1 MIKFITIF
9 LDRPRI
15 LFLTLAFILLSGIS
29 SVSTLPIQEN
39 PELAERWATVTI
51 SYPGATP
58 ERIETQIVDNLE
70 NKLREIVEID
80 IEDLES
86 IITQGFSETIVELQQ
101 SVPPALI
108 EEVWSKVQNKIDQI
122 EKPIGTTMLLER
134 SSGPPITVEYIIDWK
149 GEGDEPIIMMS
160 RLAQQLQKKLSSV
173 PGTEKTAIYG
183 EAEEEIVVEVDSA
196 KMSSLGL
203 TYQDISSAIRSY
215 DNKKPIGVASD
226 DYSEFLI
233 RLKDNITSPQKIGEI
248 PVKVINQSEII
259 RLQDIAEVSMQ
270 PANPIEDIFLYNGRR
285 VISVSATGSFAQRV
299 YDYVKNAEEQVDDMR
314 QSLPEEFHIEQIYD
328 ESIYVSSKFGELIK
342 SFSLASFFV
351 LSLSFFFL
359 GVRPGIIVTAI
370 LPFSVSLVLLGCR
383 LIDLPLHQTS
393 ITGIIIALGLLI
405 DNGIIVVEDYKYRR
419 SLGLPIKES
428 INQTLVN
435 ISTPLLA
442 ATATTVFAFMP
453 IVTGEG
459 SSTEFVGGLA
469 LTVIMSIISSLLL
482 ALIMVPV
489 LMSYMERIPF
499 FANINVHEEG
509 YKNEKIL
516 KKYRQFLTWAF
527 DVPRRA
533 LLISIS
539 LPVLGFLLFGSI
551 PKDFFP
557 TNDRDMF
564 RIHLEL
570 PTNSSSIKTLE
581 RVKLLRQQV
590 IDSNLIELDRD
601 YWFIGRWMP
610 RVLMNIV
617 GGEEKTGSNNHA
629 QAVFFAK
636 DYYEMIDN
644 LPELS
649 KMLVAKNPDL
659 ILFVDSF
666 QSGPPV
672 FSDIQYSII
681 GDDEN
686 VLRALGSE
694 LELIINNAPDVSH
707 TKSLDGYSNTNI
719 EFEFNSSNISLS
731 GKNTELLV
739 DELYAENNGIIVS
752 SMLDSNKELPIRVKG
767 IRSSSDIIGDTN
779 YLSIPSQNGIDF
791 IGNYGEARIN
801 KTSSYVTRRNSQ
813 RVNHVEGWIWTGT
826 LPHRTELYLEENFKE
841 FERRLPPGYSILVG
855 GEANSRGESQSQIFS
870 SAIIYILLITIGLVF
885 ALNSFRQTAVILSV
899 AIFSIGLSFLGLKI
913 GQQNYGFIGT
923 IGALGLIGLSIN
935 DSIIV
940 LSHIKEKANQI
951 AMKKADLIEVVIRS
965 TRHIITT
972 SLTTLGGFMP
982 LIFASIFFR
991 PLAWGMSIGVLGATM
1006 TALLYIP
1013 AMFIWLNKIKD

>member
-1 MIKFITIF
+1 MKFISIF

-29 SVSTLPIQEN
+29 SVFTLPIQEN

-58 ERIETQIVDNLE
+58 ERIETQVVDNLE

-80 IEDLES
+80 IEDLS
-86 IITQGFSETIVELQQ
+86 SVITQGFSETIVELQQ

-122 EKPIGTTMLLER
+122 DMPDGTTMLLER
-134 SSGPPITVEYIIDWK
+134 SSGPPITVEYIIDWR

-196 KMSSLGL
+196 KMSSIGL
-203 TYQDISSAIRSY
+203 TYQEISLAIRSY
-215 DNKKPIGVASD
+215 DNKKPVGVVSD
-226 DYSEFLI
+226 EYSEFLI

-259 RLQDIAEVSMQ
+259 RLQDIAEVSMK

-285 VISVSATGSFAQRV
+285 VISVSATGSFSQRV
-299 YDYVKNAEEQVDDMR
+299 FEYVENVDDQVDDMR
-314 QSLPEEFHIEQIYD
+314 QTLPEEFLIERIYD

-359 GVRPGIIVTAI
+359 GIRPGIIVTAI

-419 SLGLPIKES
+419 SIGLSIRES
-428 INQTLVN
+428 INQTLVH
-435 ISTPLLA
+435 ISTPLAA

-459 SSTEFVGGLA
+459 SSIEFVGGMA

-489 LMSYMERIPF
+489 LMSYMERIPY

-516 KKYRQFLTWAF
+516 KKYREFLTWAF

-533 LLISIS
+533 ILISIS
-539 LPVLGFLLFGSI
+539 LPMLGFLLFGTI

-557 TNDRDMF
+557 ANDRDMF
-564 RIHLEL
+564 RIHIEL
-570 PTNSSSIKTLE
+570 PTNSSSTKTFE
-581 RVKLLRQQV
+581 RVQELRQQI

-617 GGEEKTGSNNHA
+617 GGEEKNGANNHA
-629 QAVFFAK
+629 QAVLFAK
-636 DYYEMIDN
+636 DYFEMIDN

-649 KMLVAKNPDL
+649 KMLVAKNSDL
-659 ILFVDSF
+659 IIFVDSF

-686 VLRALGSE
+686 VLRAIGSE
-694 LELIINNAPDVSH
+694 LELIINDAPDVSH
-707 TKSLDGYSNTNI
+707 TKSLAGYSNTNI
-719 EFEFNSSNISLS
+719 EFEFNSSNVSLS

-739 DELYAENNGIIVS
+739 NELYAENNGIIVS
-752 SMLDSNKELPIRVKG
+752 SMLDSNKEIPIRVKG
-767 IRSSSDIIGDTN
+767 IRESSDIIGDTS
-779 YLSIPSQNGIDF
+779 YLSIPTQNGIDF
-791 IGNYGEARIN
+791 IGNYGEATIN
-801 KTSSYVTRRNSQ
+801 KTTSYVTRRNSQ
-813 RVNHVEGWIWTGT
+813 RVNQVEGWIWTGT
-826 LPHRTELYLEENFKE
+826 LPHKTEQYLEEKFNEFK
-841 FERRLPPGYSILVG
+841 RNLPPGYSIIVG
-855 GEANSRGESQSQIFS
+855 GEAESRGQSQSQIYS

-885 ALNSFRQTAVILSV
+885 ALNSFRQTAIILSV
-899 AIFSIGLSFLGLKI
+899 AIFSVGLSFLGLKV

-923 IGALGLIGLSIN
+923 VGALGLIGLSIN

-951 AMKKADLIEVVIRS
+951 AMTKADLIEVVIRS

-972 SLTTLGGFMP
+972 SLTTLGGFLP
-982 LIFASIFFR
+982 LIFANIFFR

-1013 AMFIWLNKIKD
+1013 AMFILLKKIKI

>member
-1 MIKFITIF
+1 M
-9 LDRPRI
+9 
-15 LFLTLAFILLSGIS
+15 
-29 SVSTLPIQEN
+29 
-39 PELAERWATVTI
+39 
-51 SYPGATP
+51 
-58 ERIETQIVDNLE
+58 
-70 NKLREIVEID
+70 
-80 IEDLES
+80 
-86 IITQGFSETIVELQQ
+86 
-101 SVPPALI
+101 
-108 EEVWSKVQNKIDQI
+108 
-122 EKPIGTTMLLER
+122 
-134 SSGPPITVEYIIDWK
+134 
-149 GEGDEPIIMMS
+149 
-160 RLAQQLQKKLSSV
+160 
-173 PGTEKTAIYG
+173 
-183 EAEEEIVVEVDSA
+183 
-196 KMSSLGL
+196 
-203 TYQDISSAIRSY
+203 
-215 DNKKPIGVASD
+215 
-226 DYSEFLI
+226 
-233 RLKDNITSPQKIGEI
+233 
-248 PVKVINQSEII
+248 
-259 RLQDIAEVSMQ
+259 
-270 PANPIEDIFLYNGRR
+270 
-285 VISVSATGSFAQRV
+285 
-299 YDYVKNAEEQVDDMR
+299 
-314 QSLPEEFHIEQIYD
+314 
-328 ESIYVSSKFGELIK
+328 
-342 SFSLASFFV
+342 
-351 LSLSFFFL
+351 SLSFFFL

-428 INQTLVN
+428 INQTLVH

-527 DVPRRA
+527 DIPRRA

-617 GGEEKTGSNNHA
+617 GGEEKTGANNHA

-739 DELYAENNGIIVS
+739 NELYAENNGIVVS

-779 YLSIPSQNGIDF
+779 YISIPSQNGIDF

-801 KTSSYVTRRNSQ
+801 KTTSYVTRRNSQ

-826 LPHRTELYLEENFKE
+826 LPHQTELYLEENFKE

-951 AMKKADLIEVVIRS
+951 TMKKADLIEVVIRS

-972 SLTTLGGFMP
+972 SLTTLGGFLP

-991 PLAWGMSIGVLGATM
+991 PLAWGMSIGVLGATL

>member
-1 MIKFITIF
+1 MKFISIF

-29 SVSTLPIQEN
+29 SIYTLPIQEN

-51 SYPGATP
+51 SYPGAAP
-58 ERIETQIVDNLE
+58 ERIETQVVDNLE
-70 NKLREIVEID
+70 NKLREIVELD
-80 IEDLES
+80 IEDLAS
-86 IITQGFSETIVELQQ
+86 VITQGFSETLVELQQ
-101 SVPPALI
+101 SVPPSLI

-122 EKPIGTTMLLER
+122 ETPDGVTMLLER

-149 GEGDEPIIMMS
+149 GEGNAPIIMMS

-203 TYQDISSAIRSY
+203 TYQEISSAIRSY
-215 DNKKPIGVASD
+215 DNKKPVGVVSD
-226 DYSEFLI
+226 EYSEFLI

-285 VISVSATGSFAQRV
+285 VLSVSATGSFSQRV
-299 YDYVKNAEEQVDDMR
+299 FEYVENVDVQVDKMR
-314 QSLPEEFHIEQIYD
+314 LTLPEEFQIERIYD

-342 SFSLASFFV
+342 SFALATFFV

-359 GVRPGIIVTAI
+359 GIRPGIIVTAI
-370 LPFSVSLVLLGCR
+370 LPLSVSLVLLGCR

-419 SLGLPIKES
+419 SIGLSIRES
-428 INQTLVN
+428 INQTLVH

-459 SSTEFVGGLA
+459 SSIEFVGGMA
-469 LTVIMSIISSLLL
+469 LTVIMSIISSLVL

-489 LMSYMERIPF
+489 LMSYMERIPY

-516 KKYRQFLTWAF
+516 KKYRKFLTWAF
-527 DVPRRA
+527 DIPRRA
-533 LLISIS
+533 ILISIS
-539 LPVLGFLLFGSI
+539 LPLLGFLIFGSI

-557 TNDRDMF
+557 ANDRDMF
-564 RIHLEL
+564 RIHIEL
-570 PTNSSSIKTLE
+570 PTNSSSTKTLE
-581 RVKLLRQQV
+581 RAQEIRQQV
-590 IDSNLIELDRD
+590 IDSNLIELDKD

-617 GGEEKTGSNNHA
+617 GGEEKNGGNNHA

-636 DYYEMIDN
+636 DYFEMIEN
-644 LPELS
+644 LPKLS
-649 KMLVAKNPDL
+649 KMLVAQNSDL
-659 ILFVDSF
+659 IIFVDSF

-686 VLRALGSE
+686 VLRAIGSE
-694 LELIINNAPDVSH
+694 LELIINDAPDVSH
-707 TKSLDGYSNTNI
+707 TKSLAGYSNTNI
-719 EFEFNSSNISLS
+719 EFEFNSSNVSLS

-739 DELYAENNGIIVS
+739 NELYAENNGIIVS
-752 SMLDSNKELPIRVKG
+752 SMLDSNKEIPIRIKG
-767 IRSSSDIIGDTN
+767 IRDSSDITGDTG
-779 YLSIPSQNGIDF
+779 YLSIPTRDGIDF
-791 IGNYGEARIN
+791 IGNYGQATIN

-813 RVNHVEGWIWTGT
+813 RVNQVEGWIWTGT
-826 LPHRTELYLEENFKE
+826 LPHKTEQYLEEKFNE
-841 FERRLPPGYSILVG
+841 FESNLPPGYSIIVG
-855 GEANSRGESQSQIFS
+855 GEAESRGQSQSQIYS
-870 SAIIYILLITIGLVF
+870 SAIIYLLLITFGLVF
-885 ALNSFRQTAVILSV
+885 ALNSFRQTLLILSV
-899 AIFSIGLSFLGLKI
+899 AIFSIGLSFLGLKL

-923 IGALGLIGLSIN
+923 VGALGLIGLSIN

-940 LSHIKEKANQI
+940 LSHIKEKANQVS
-951 AMKKADLIEVVIRS
+951 MTKSDLIEVVIRS

-972 SLTTLGGFMP
+972 SLTTLGGFLP
-982 LIFASIFFR
+982 LIFANIFFR
-991 PLAWGMSIGVLGATM
+991 PLAWAMSIGVLGATM

-1013 AMFIWLNKIKD
+1013 AVFILLKKIKT

>member
-1 MIKFITIF
+1 MKFINIF
-9 LDRPRI
+9 LERPRI

-29 SVSTLPIQEN
+29 SISTLPIQEN

-58 ERIETQIVDNLE
+58 ERIETQVVDNLE
-70 NKLREIVEID
+70 NKLREIVELD
-80 IEDLES
+80 IEDLS
-86 IITQGFSETIVELQQ
+86 SVITQGFSETIVELQQ

-122 EKPIGTTMLLER
+122 ETPDGVTMLLER

-149 GEGDEPIIMMS
+149 GEGNAPIIMMS

-203 TYQDISSAIRSY
+203 TYQEISSAIKSY
-215 DNKKPIGVASD
+215 DNKKPVGVVSD
-226 DYSEFLI
+226 KYSEFLI

-270 PANPIEDIFLYNGRR
+270 PASPIEDIFLYNGRR
-285 VISVSATGSFAQRV
+285 VLSVSATGSFSQRV
-299 YDYVKNAEEQVDDMR
+299 FEYVESVDNQVDKMR
-314 QSLPEEFHIEQIYD
+314 LTLPEEFQIERIYD
-328 ESIYVSSKFGELIK
+328 ESTYVSSKFGELIK
-342 SFSLASFFV
+342 SFALATFFV

-359 GVRPGIIVTAI
+359 GIRPGIIVTAI
-370 LPFSVSLVLLGCR
+370 LPLSVSLVLLGCR

-393 ITGIIIALGLLI
+393 ITGVIIALGLLI

-419 SLGLPIKES
+419 SIGLSIKES
-428 INQTLVN
+428 INQTLVH
-435 ISTPLLA
+435 ISTPLIA

-459 SSTEFVGGLA
+459 SSIEFVGGMA
-469 LTVIMSIISSLLL
+469 LTVIMSIVSSLLL

-489 LMSYMERIPF
+489 LMSYMERIPY

-509 YKNEKIL
+509 YKNQKIL
-516 KKYRQFLTWAF
+516 KKYRKFLTWAF
-527 DVPRRA
+527 DIPRRA
-533 LLISIS
+533 ILISIS
-539 LPVLGFLLFGSI
+539 LPLLGFLIFTSI

-557 TNDRDMF
+557 ANDRDMF
-564 RIHLEL
+564 RIHIEL
-570 PTNSSSIKTLE
+570 PTNSSSTKTLE
-581 RVKLLRQQV
+581 RVQEIRQQV

-617 GGEEKTGSNNHA
+617 GGEEKNGGNNHA

-636 DYYEMIDN
+636 DYYEMIEN
-644 LPELS
+644 LPKLS
-649 KMLVAKNPDL
+649 KILVAQNSDL
-659 ILFVDSF
+659 IIFVDSF
-666 QSGPPV
+666 QTGPPV

-686 VLRALGSE
+686 VLRAIGSE
-694 LELIINNAPDVSH
+694 LELIINDAPDVSH
-707 TKSLDGYSNTNI
+707 TKSLAGYSNTNI
-719 EFEFNSSNISLS
+719 EFEFNSSNVSLS

-739 DELYAENNGIIVS
+739 NELYAENNGIIVS
-752 SMLDSNKELPIRVKG
+752 SMLDSNKEIPIRIKG
-767 IRSSSDIIGDTN
+767 IRDSSDITGDTG
-779 YLSIPSQNGIDF
+779 YLSIPTQDGIDF
-791 IGNYGEARIN
+791 IGNYGQASIN

-813 RVNHVEGWIWTGT
+813 RVNQVEGWIWTGT
-826 LPHRTELYLEENFKE
+826 LPHKTEQYLEEKFNE
-841 FERRLPPGYSILVG
+841 FESNLPPGYSIIVG
-855 GEANSRGESQSQIFS
+855 GEAESRGQSQSQIYS
-870 SAIIYILLITIGLVF
+870 SAIIYLLLITFGLVF
-885 ALNSFRQTAVILSV
+885 ALNSFKQTLLILSV
-899 AIFSIGLSFLGLKI
+899 AIFSIGLSFLGLKL

-923 IGALGLIGLSIN
+923 VGALGLIGLSIN

-940 LSHIKEKANQI
+940 LSHIKEKANQVS
-951 AMKKADLIEVVIRS
+951 MTKAELIEVVIRS

-972 SLTTLGGFMP
+972 SLTTLGGFLP
-982 LIFASIFFR
+982 LIFANIFFR
-991 PLAWGMSIGVLGATM
+991 PLAWAMSIGVLGATM

-1013 AMFIWLNKIKD
+1013 AMFILMKKIKT

>member
-1 MIKFITIF
+1 MKFINIF
-9 LDRPRI
+9 LERPRI

-29 SVSTLPIQEN
+29 SISTLPIQEN

-58 ERIETQIVDNLE
+58 ERIETQVVDNLE
-70 NKLREIVEID
+70 NKLREIVELD
-80 IEDLES
+80 EHLS
-86 IITQGFSETIVELQQ
+86 SAITQGFSETLVELQQ
-101 SVPPALI
+101 SVSPALI

-122 EKPIGTTMLLER
+122 ETPDGVTMLLER

-149 GEGDEPIIMMS
+149 GEGSAPIIMMS

-203 TYQDISSAIRSY
+203 TYQEISSAIKSY
-215 DNKKPIGVASD
+215 DNKKPVGVVSD
-226 DYSEFLI
+226 KYSEFLI

-270 PANPIEDIFLYNGRR
+270 PASPIEDIFLYNGRR
-285 VISVSATGSFAQRV
+285 VLSVSATGSFSQRV
-299 YDYVKNAEEQVDDMR
+299 FEYVENVDNQVDKMR
-314 QSLPEEFHIEQIYD
+314 LTLPEEFKIERIYD
-328 ESIYVSSKFGELIK
+328 ESTYVSSKFGELIK
-342 SFSLASFFV
+342 SFALATFFV

-359 GVRPGIIVTAI
+359 GIRPGIIVTAI
-370 LPFSVSLVLLGCR
+370 LPLSVSLVLLGCR

-393 ITGIIIALGLLI
+393 ITGVIIALGLLI

-419 SLGLPIKES
+419 SNGLSIIES
-428 INQTLVN
+428 INQTLVH
-435 ISTPLLA
+435 ISTPLIA

-459 SSTEFVGGLA
+459 SSIEFVGGMA
-469 LTVIMSIISSLLL
+469 LTVIMSIVSSLLL

-489 LMSYMERIPF
+489 LMSYMERIPY

-509 YKNEKIL
+509 YKNQKIL
-516 KKYRQFLTWAF
+516 KKYRKFLTWAF
-527 DVPRRA
+527 DIPRRA
-533 LLISIS
+533 ILISIS
-539 LPVLGFLLFGSI
+539 LPLLGFLIFTSI

-557 TNDRDMF
+557 ANDRDMF
-564 RIHLEL
+564 RIHIEL
-570 PTNSSSIKTLE
+570 PTNSSSTKTLE
-581 RVKLLRQQV
+581 RVREIRQQV

-617 GGEEKTGSNNHA
+617 GGEEKNGGNNHA

-636 DYYEMIDN
+636 DYYEMIEN
-644 LPELS
+644 LPKLS
-649 KMLVAKNPDL
+649 KMLVAQNSDL
-659 ILFVDSF
+659 IIFVDSF
-666 QSGPPV
+666 QTGPPV

-686 VLRALGSE
+686 VLRAIGSE
-694 LELIINNAPDVSH
+694 LELIINDAPDVSH
-707 TKSLDGYSNTNI
+707 TKSLAGYSNTNI
-719 EFEFNSSNISLS
+719 EFEFNSSNVSLS

-739 DELYAENNGIIVS
+739 NELYAENNGIIVS
-752 SMLDSNKELPIRVKG
+752 SMLDSNKEIPIRIKG
-767 IRSSSDIIGDTN
+767 IRDSSDITGDTG
-779 YLSIPSQNGIDF
+779 YLSIPTQDGIDF
-791 IGNYGEARIN
+791 IGNYGQASIN

-813 RVNHVEGWIWTGT
+813 RVNQVEGWIWTGT
-826 LPHRTELYLEENFKE
+826 LPHKTEQYLEEKFNE
-841 FERRLPPGYSILVG
+841 FESNLPPGYSIIVG
-855 GEANSRGESQSQIFS
+855 GEAESRGQSQSQIYS
-870 SAIIYILLITIGLVF
+870 SAIIYLLLITFGLVF
-885 ALNSFRQTAVILSV
+885 ALNSFKQTLLILSV
-899 AIFSIGLSFLGLKI
+899 AIFSIGLSFLGLKL

-923 IGALGLIGLSIN
+923 VGALGLIGLSIN

-940 LSHIKEKANQI
+940 LSHIKEKANQVS
-951 AMKKADLIEVVIRS
+951 MTKAELIEVVIRS

-972 SLTTLGGFMP
+972 SLTTLGGFLP
-982 LIFASIFFR
+982 LIFANIFFR
-991 PLAWGMSIGVLGATM
+991 PLAWAMSIGVLGATM

-1013 AMFIWLNKIKD
+1013 AMFILMKKIKN

>member
-1 MIKFITIF
+1 MKFINIF

-29 SVSTLPIQEN
+29 SISTLPIQEN

-58 ERIETQIVDNLE
+58 ERIETQVVDNLE
-70 NKLREIVEID
+70 NKLREIVELD
-80 IEDLES
+80 IEDLS
-86 IITQGFSETIVELQQ
+86 SVITQGFSETLVELQQ
-101 SVPPALI
+101 NVPPSLI

-122 EKPIGTTMLLER
+122 ETPDGVTMLLER

-149 GEGDEPIIMMS
+149 GEGNTPIIMMS
-160 RLAQQLQKKLSSV
+160 RLAQQLQKRLSSV

-203 TYQDISSAIRSY
+203 TYQEISTAIKSY
-215 DNKKPIGVASD
+215 DNKKPVGVVSD
-226 DYSEFLI
+226 EYSEFLI
-233 RLKDNITSPQKIGEI
+233 RLKDNITTPQKIGEI

-270 PANPIEDIFLYNGRR
+270 PANPIEDIFLYNGKR
-285 VISVSATGSFAQRV
+285 VLSVSATGSFSQRV
-299 YDYVKNAEEQVDDMR
+299 FEYVENVDDQVDKMR
-314 QSLPEEFHIEQIYD
+314 LTLPEEFQIERIYD

-342 SFSLASFFV
+342 SFALATFFV

-359 GVRPGIIVTAI
+359 GIRPGIIVTAI

-419 SLGLPIKES
+419 SIGLSIRES
-428 INQTLVN
+428 INQTLVH

-459 SSTEFVGGLA
+459 SSIEFVGGMA
-469 LTVIMSIISSLLL
+469 LTVIMSIISSLVL

-489 LMSYMERIPF
+489 LMSYMERIPY

-509 YKNEKIL
+509 YKNQKIL
-516 KKYRQFLTWAF
+516 KKYRKFLTWAF

-533 LLISIS
+533 ILISIS
-539 LPVLGFLLFGSI
+539 LPLLGFLIFGSI

-557 TNDRDMF
+557 ANDRDMF
-564 RIHLEL
+564 RIHIEL
-570 PTNSSSIKTLE
+570 PTNSSSTKTLE
-581 RVKLLRQQV
+581 KVQEIRNQV
-590 IDSNLIELDRD
+590 IDSNLIELDKD

-617 GGEEKTGSNNHA
+617 GGEEKNGGNNHA

-636 DYYEMIDN
+636 DYYEMIEN
-644 LPELS
+644 LPKLS
-649 KMLVAKNPDL
+649 KMLVAQNSDL
-659 ILFVDSF
+659 IIFVDSF
-666 QSGPPV
+666 QTGPPV

-686 VLRALGSE
+686 VLRAIGSE
-694 LELIINNAPDVSH
+694 LELIINDAPDVSH
-707 TKSLDGYSNTNI
+707 TKSLAGYSNTNI
-719 EFEFNSSNISLS
+719 EFEFNSSNVSLS

-739 DELYAENNGIIVS
+739 NELYAENNGIVVS
-752 SMLDSNKELPIRVKG
+752 SMLDSNKEIPIRVKG
-767 IRSSSDIIGDTN
+767 IRESSDIIGNTG
-779 YLSIPSQNGIDF
+779 YLSIPAKDGIDF
-791 IGNYGEARIN
+791 IGNYGQATIN

-813 RVNHVEGWIWTGT
+813 RVNQVEGWIWTGT
-826 LPHRTELYLEENFKE
+826 LPHKTEQYLEEKFNE
-841 FERRLPPGYSILVG
+841 FESNLPPGYSIIVG
-855 GEANSRGESQSQIFS
+855 GEAESRGQSQSQIYS
-870 SAIIYILLITIGLVF
+870 SAIIYLLLITFGLVF
-885 ALNSFRQTAVILSV
+885 ALNSFRQTLLILSV
-899 AIFSIGLSFLGLKI
+899 AIFSIGLSFLGLKL

-923 IGALGLIGLSIN
+923 VGALGLIGLSIN

-940 LSHIKEKANQI
+940 LSHIKEKANQVS
-951 AMKKADLIEVVIRS
+951 MTKSDLIEVVIRS

-972 SLTTLGGFMP
+972 SLTTLGGFLP
-982 LIFASIFFR
+982 LIFANIFFR
-991 PLAWGMSIGVLGATM
+991 PLAWAMSIGVLGATM

-1013 AMFIWLNKIKD
+1013 AMFILLKKIKT

>member
-1 MIKFITIF
+1 MKFINIF

-29 SVSTLPIQEN
+29 SVFTLPIQEN

-58 ERIETQIVDNLE
+58 ERIETQVVDNLE

-80 IEDLES
+80 IEDLS
-86 IITQGFSETIVELQQ
+86 SVITQGFSETIVELQQ

-122 EKPIGTTMLLER
+122 EMPEGATMLLER

-149 GEGDEPIIMMS
+149 GEGNEPIIMMS

-203 TYQDISSAIRSY
+203 TYQEISLAIRSY
-215 DNKKPIGVASD
+215 DNKKPVGVVSD
-226 DYSEFLI
+226 EYSEFLI

-285 VISVSATGSFAQRV
+285 VISVSATGSFSQRV
-299 YDYVKNAEEQVDDMR
+299 FEYVENVDDQVDDMR
-314 QSLPEEFHIEQIYD
+314 QTLPEEFQIERIYD

-359 GVRPGIIVTAI
+359 GIRPGIIVTAI

-419 SLGLPIKES
+419 SIGLSIRES
-428 INQTLVN
+428 INQTLVH
-435 ISTPLLA
+435 ISTPLAA

-459 SSTEFVGGLA
+459 SSIEFVGGMA

-489 LMSYMERIPF
+489 LMSYMERIPY
-499 FANINVHEEG
+499 FANINLHEEG

-516 KKYRQFLTWAF
+516 KKYREFLTWAF

-533 LLISIS
+533 ILISIS
-539 LPVLGFLLFGSI
+539 LPMLGFLLFGSI

-557 TNDRDMF
+557 ANDRDMF
-564 RIHLEL
+564 RIHIEL
-570 PTNSSSIKTLE
+570 PTNSSSTKTLE
-581 RVKLLRQQV
+581 RVQELRQQI

-617 GGEEKTGSNNHA
+617 GGEEKNGANNHA
-629 QAVFFAK
+629 QAVLFAK
-636 DYYEMIDN
+636 DYFEMIDN

-649 KMLVAKNPDL
+649 KMLVAKNSDL
-659 ILFVDSF
+659 IIFVDSF

-686 VLRALGSE
+686 VLRAIGSE
-694 LELIINNAPDVSH
+694 LELIINDAPDVSH
-707 TKSLDGYSNTNI
+707 TKSLAGYSNTNI
-719 EFEFNSSNISLS
+719 EFEFNSSNVSLS

-739 DELYAENNGIIVS
+739 NELYAENNGIIVS
-752 SMLDSNKELPIRVKG
+752 SMLDSNKEIPIRVKG
-767 IRSSSDIIGDTN
+767 IRESSDIIGDTS
-779 YLSIPSQNGIDF
+779 YLSIPTQNGIDF
-791 IGNYGEARIN
+791 IGNYGEATIN
-801 KTSSYVTRRNSQ
+801 KTTSYVTRRNSQ
-813 RVNHVEGWIWTGT
+813 RVNQVEGWIWTGT
-826 LPHRTELYLEENFKE
+826 LPHKTEQYLEEKFNE
-841 FERRLPPGYSILVG
+841 FERNLPPGYSIIVG
-855 GEANSRGESQSQIFS
+855 GEAESRGQSQSQIYS

-885 ALNSFRQTAVILSV
+885 ALNSFRQTAIILSV
-899 AIFSIGLSFLGLKI
+899 AIFSVGLSFLGLKV

-923 IGALGLIGLSIN
+923 VGALGLIGLSIN

-951 AMKKADLIEVVIRS
+951 AMTKADLIEVVIRS

-972 SLTTLGGFMP
+972 SLTTLGGFLP
-982 LIFASIFFR
+982 LIFANIFFR

-1013 AMFIWLNKIKD
+1013 AMFILLKKIKT

>member
-1 MIKFITIF
+1 MKFINIF

-29 SVSTLPIQEN
+29 SISTLPIQEN

-58 ERIETQIVDNLE
+58 ERIETQVVDNLE
-70 NKLREIVEID
+70 NKLREIVELD
-80 IEDLES
+80 IEDLS
-86 IITQGFSETIVELQQ
+86 SVITQGFSETLVELQQ
-101 SVPPALI
+101 NVPPLLI

-122 EKPIGTTMLLER
+122 ETPDGVTMLLER

-149 GEGDEPIIMMS
+149 GEGNTPIIMMS
-160 RLAQQLQKKLSSV
+160 RLAQQLQKRLSSV

-203 TYQDISSAIRSY
+203 TYQEISAAIKSY
-215 DNKKPIGVASD
+215 DNKKPVGVVSD
-226 DYSEFLI
+226 EYSEFLI
-233 RLKDNITSPQKIGEI
+233 RLKDNITTPQKIGEI

-270 PANPIEDIFLYNGRR
+270 PANPIEDIFLYNGKR
-285 VISVSATGSFAQRV
+285 VLSVSATGSFSQRV
-299 YDYVKNAEEQVDDMR
+299 FEYVENVDDQVDKMR
-314 QSLPEEFHIEQIYD
+314 LTLPEEFQIERIYD

-342 SFSLASFFV
+342 SFALATFFV

-359 GVRPGIIVTAI
+359 GIRPGIIVTAI

-419 SLGLPIKES
+419 SIGLSIRES
-428 INQTLVN
+428 INQTLVH

-459 SSTEFVGGLA
+459 SSIEFVGGMA
-469 LTVIMSIISSLLL
+469 LTVIMSIISSLVL

-489 LMSYMERIPF
+489 LMSYMERIPY

-509 YKNEKIL
+509 YKNQKIL
-516 KKYRQFLTWAF
+516 KKYRKFLTWAF

-533 LLISIS
+533 ILISIS
-539 LPVLGFLLFGSI
+539 LPLLGFLIFGSI

-557 TNDRDMF
+557 ANDRDMF
-564 RIHLEL
+564 RIHIEL
-570 PTNSSSIKTLE
+570 PTNSSSTKTLE
-581 RVKLLRQQV
+581 KVQEIRNQV
-590 IDSNLIELDRD
+590 IDSNLIELDKD

-617 GGEEKTGSNNHA
+617 GGEEKNGGNNHA

-636 DYYEMIDN
+636 DYYEMIEN
-644 LPELS
+644 LPKLS
-649 KMLVAKNPDL
+649 KMLVAQNSDL
-659 ILFVDSF
+659 IIFVDSF
-666 QSGPPV
+666 QTGPPV

-686 VLRALGSE
+686 VLRAIGSE
-694 LELIINNAPDVSH
+694 LELIINDAPDVSH
-707 TKSLDGYSNTNI
+707 TKSLAGYSNTNI
-719 EFEFNSSNISLS
+719 EFEFNSSNVSLS

-739 DELYAENNGIIVS
+739 NELYAENNGIVVS
-752 SMLDSNKELPIRVKG
+752 SMLDSNKEIPIRVKG
-767 IRSSSDIIGDTN
+767 IRESSDIIGNTG
-779 YLSIPSQNGIDF
+779 YLSIPAKDGIDF
-791 IGNYGEARIN
+791 IGNYGQATIN

-813 RVNHVEGWIWTGT
+813 RVNQVEGWIWTGT
-826 LPHRTELYLEENFKE
+826 LPHKTEQYLEEKFNE
-841 FERRLPPGYSILVG
+841 FESNLPPGYSIIVG
-855 GEANSRGESQSQIFS
+855 GEAESRGQSQSQIYS
-870 SAIIYILLITIGLVF
+870 SAIIYLLLITFGLVF
-885 ALNSFRQTAVILSV
+885 ALNSFRQTLLILSV
-899 AIFSIGLSFLGLKI
+899 AIFSIGLSFLGLKL

-923 IGALGLIGLSIN
+923 VGALGLIGLSIN

-940 LSHIKEKANQI
+940 LSHIKEKANQVS
-951 AMKKADLIEVVIRS
+951 MTKSDLIEVVIRS

-972 SLTTLGGFMP
+972 SLTTLGGFLP
-982 LIFASIFFR
+982 LIFANIFFR
-991 PLAWGMSIGVLGATM
+991 PLAWAMSIGVLGATM

-1013 AMFIWLNKIKD
+1013 AMFILLKKIKT

>member
-1 MIKFITIF
+1 MKFINIF
-9 LDRPRI
+9 LERPRI

-29 SVSTLPIQEN
+29 SISTLPIQEN

-58 ERIETQIVDNLE
+58 ERIETQVVDNLE
-70 NKLREIVEID
+70 NKLREIVELD
-80 IEDLES
+80 EHLS
-86 IITQGFSETIVELQQ
+86 SAITQGFSETQVELQQ
-101 SVPPALI
+101 SVSPALI

-122 EKPIGTTMLLER
+122 ETPDGVTMLLER

-149 GEGDEPIIMMS
+149 GEGSAPIIMMS

-203 TYQDISSAIRSY
+203 TYQEISSAIKSY
-215 DNKKPIGVASD
+215 DNKKPVGVVSD
-226 DYSEFLI
+226 KYSEFLI

-270 PANPIEDIFLYNGRR
+270 PASPIEDIFLYNGRR
-285 VISVSATGSFAQRV
+285 VLSVSATGSFSQRV
-299 YDYVKNAEEQVDDMR
+299 FEYVENVDNQVDKMR
-314 QSLPEEFHIEQIYD
+314 LTLPEEFKIERIYD
-328 ESIYVSSKFGELIK
+328 ESTYVSSKFGELIK
-342 SFSLASFFV
+342 SFALATFFV

-359 GVRPGIIVTAI
+359 GIRPGIIVTAI
-370 LPFSVSLVLLGCR
+370 LPLSVSLVLLGCR

-393 ITGIIIALGLLI
+393 ITGVIIALGLLI

-419 SLGLPIKES
+419 SNGLSIKES
-428 INQTLVN
+428 INQTLVH
-435 ISTPLLA
+435 ISTPLIA

-459 SSTEFVGGLA
+459 SSIEFVGGMA
-469 LTVIMSIISSLLL
+469 LTVIMSIVSSLLL

-489 LMSYMERIPF
+489 LMSYMERIPY

-509 YKNEKIL
+509 YKNQKIL
-516 KKYRQFLTWAF
+516 KKYRKFLTWAF
-527 DVPRRA
+527 DIPRRA
-533 LLISIS
+533 ILISIS
-539 LPVLGFLLFGSI
+539 LPLLGFLIFTSI

-557 TNDRDMF
+557 ANDRDMF
-564 RIHLEL
+564 RIHIEL
-570 PTNSSSIKTLE
+570 PTNSSSTKTLE
-581 RVKLLRQQV
+581 RVREIRQQV

-617 GGEEKTGSNNHA
+617 GGEEKNGGNNHA

-636 DYYEMIDN
+636 DYYEMIEN
-644 LPELS
+644 LPKLS
-649 KMLVAKNPDL
+649 KMLVAQNSDL
-659 ILFVDSF
+659 IIFVDSF
-666 QSGPPV
+666 QTGPPV

-686 VLRALGSE
+686 VLRAIGSE
-694 LELIINNAPDVSH
+694 LELIINDAPDVSH
-707 TKSLDGYSNTNI
+707 TKSLAGYSNTNI
-719 EFEFNSSNISLS
+719 EFEFNSSNVSLS

-739 DELYAENNGIIVS
+739 NELYAENNGIIVS
-752 SMLDSNKELPIRVKG
+752 SMLDSNKEIPIRIKG
-767 IRSSSDIIGDTN
+767 IRDSSDITGDTG
-779 YLSIPSQNGIDF
+779 YLSIPTQDGIDF
-791 IGNYGEARIN
+791 IGNYGQASIN

-813 RVNHVEGWIWTGT
+813 RVNQVEGWIWTGT
-826 LPHRTELYLEENFKE
+826 LPHKTEQYLEEKFNE
-841 FERRLPPGYSILVG
+841 FESNLPPGYSIIVG
-855 GEANSRGESQSQIFS
+855 GEAESRGQSQSQIYS
-870 SAIIYILLITIGLVF
+870 SAIIYLLLITFGLVF
-885 ALNSFRQTAVILSV
+885 ALNSFKQTLLILSV
-899 AIFSIGLSFLGLKI
+899 AIFSIGLSFLGLKL

-923 IGALGLIGLSIN
+923 VGALGLIGLSIN

-940 LSHIKEKANQI
+940 LSHIKEKANQVS
-951 AMKKADLIEVVIRS
+951 MTKAELIEVVIRS

-972 SLTTLGGFMP
+972 SLTTLGGFLP
-982 LIFASIFFR
+982 LIFANIFFR
-991 PLAWGMSIGVLGATM
+991 PLAWAMSIGVLGATM

-1013 AMFIWLNKIKD
+1013 AMFILMKKIKN

>member
-1 MIKFITIF
+1 MKFINIF
-9 LDRPRI
+9 LERPRI

-29 SVSTLPIQEN
+29 SISSLPIQEN

-58 ERIETQIVDNLE
+58 ERIETQVVDNLE
-70 NKLREIVEID
+70 NKLREIVELD
-80 IEDLES
+80 IEDLS
-86 IITQGFSETIVELQQ
+86 SVITQGFSETQVELQQ

-122 EKPIGTTMLLER
+122 ETPDGVTMLLER

-149 GEGDEPIIMMS
+149 GEGNTPIIMMS

-203 TYQDISSAIRSY
+203 TYQEISSAIKSY
-215 DNKKPIGVASD
+215 DNKKPVGVVSD
-226 DYSEFLI
+226 KYSEFLI

-270 PANPIEDIFLYNGRR
+270 PASPIEDIFLYNGRR
-285 VISVSATGSFAQRV
+285 VLSVSATGSFSQRV
-299 YDYVKNAEEQVDDMR
+299 FEYVENVDNQVNKMR
-314 QSLPEEFHIEQIYD
+314 LTLPEEFQIERIYD
-328 ESIYVSSKFGELIK
+328 ESTYVSSKFGELIK
-342 SFSLASFFV
+342 SFALATFFV

-359 GVRPGIIVTAI
+359 GIRPGIIVTAI
-370 LPFSVSLVLLGCR
+370 LPLSVSLVLLGCR

-393 ITGIIIALGLLI
+393 ITGVIIALGLLI

-419 SLGLPIKES
+419 SNGLSIKES
-428 INQTLVN
+428 INQTLVH
-435 ISTPLLA
+435 ISTPLIA

-459 SSTEFVGGLA
+459 SSIEFVGGMA
-469 LTVIMSIISSLLL
+469 LTVIMSIVSSLLL
-482 ALIMVPV
+482 ALFMVPV
-489 LMSYMERIPF
+489 LMSYMERIPY

-509 YKNEKIL
+509 YRNQKIL
-516 KKYRQFLTWAF
+516 KKYRKFLTWAF
-527 DVPRRA
+527 DIPRRA
-533 LLISIS
+533 ILISIS
-539 LPVLGFLLFGSI
+539 LPLLGFLIFPSI

-557 TNDRDMF
+557 ANDRDMF
-564 RIHLEL
+564 RIHIEL
-570 PTNSSSIKTLE
+570 PTNSSSTKTLE
-581 RVKLLRQQV
+581 RVQEIRQQV

-617 GGEEKTGSNNHA
+617 GGEEKNGANNHA

-636 DYYEMIDN
+636 DYYEMIEN
-644 LPELS
+644 LPKLS
-649 KMLVAKNPDL
+649 KMLVAQNSDL
-659 ILFVDSF
+659 IIFVDSF
-666 QSGPPV
+666 QTGPPV

-686 VLRALGSE
+686 VLRAIGSE
-694 LELIINNAPDVSH
+694 LELIINDAPDVSH
-707 TKSLDGYSNTNI
+707 TKSLAGYSNTNI
-719 EFEFNSSNISLS
+719 EFEFNSSNVSLS

-739 DELYAENNGIIVS
+739 NELYAENNGIIVS
-752 SMLDSNKELPIRVKG
+752 SMLDSNKEIPIRIKG
-767 IRSSSDIIGDTN
+767 IKDSSDITGDTG
-779 YLSIPSQNGIDF
+779 YLSIPAQDEIDF
-791 IGNYGEARIN
+791 IGNYGKASIN

-813 RVNHVEGWIWTGT
+813 RVNQVEGWIWTGT
-826 LPHRTELYLEENFKE
+826 LPHKTEQYLEEKFNE
-841 FERRLPPGYSILVG
+841 FENNLPPGYSIIVG
-855 GEANSRGESQSQIFS
+855 GEAESRGQSQSQIYS
-870 SAIIYILLITIGLVF
+870 SAIIYLLLITFGLVF
-885 ALNSFRQTAVILSV
+885 ALNSFKQTLLILSV
-899 AIFSIGLSFLGLKI
+899 AIFSIGLSFLGLKL

-923 IGALGLIGLSIN
+923 VGALGLIGLSIN

-940 LSHIKEKANQI
+940 LSHIKEKANQVS
-951 AMKKADLIEVVIRS
+951 MTKAELIEVVIRS

-972 SLTTLGGFMP
+972 SLTTLGGFLP
-982 LIFASIFFR
+982 LIFANIFFR
-991 PLAWGMSIGVLGATM
+991 PLAWAMSIGVLGATM

-1013 AMFIWLNKIKD
+1013 AMFIWMNKIKD

>member
-1 MIKFITIF
+1 MKFINIF
-9 LDRPRI
+9 LERPRI

-29 SVSTLPIQEN
+29 SISTLPIQEN

-58 ERIETQIVDNLE
+58 ERIETQVVDNLE
-70 NKLREIVEID
+70 NKLREIVELD
-80 IEDLES
+80 IEDLS
-86 IITQGFSETIVELQQ
+86 SVITQGFSETLVELQQ

-122 EKPIGTTMLLER
+122 ETPDGVTMLLER

-149 GEGDEPIIMMS
+149 GEGNTPIIMMS

-183 EAEEEIVVEVDSA
+183 EAEEEIIVEVDSA

-203 TYQDISSAIRSY
+203 TYQEISSAIKSY
-215 DNKKPIGVASD
+215 DNKKPVGVVSD
-226 DYSEFLI
+226 KYSEFLI

-270 PANPIEDIFLYNGRR
+270 PASPIEDIFLYNGRR
-285 VISVSATGSFAQRV
+285 VLSVSATGSFSQRV
-299 YDYVKNAEEQVDDMR
+299 FEYVENVDNQVDKMR
-314 QSLPEEFHIEQIYD
+314 LTLPEEFQIERIYD
-328 ESIYVSSKFGELIK
+328 ESTYVSSKFGELIK
-342 SFSLASFFV
+342 SFALATFFV

-359 GVRPGIIVTAI
+359 GIRPGIIVTAI
-370 LPFSVSLVLLGCR
+370 LPLSVSLVLLGCR

-393 ITGIIIALGLLI
+393 ITGVIIALGLLI

-419 SLGLPIKES
+419 SNGLSIKES
-428 INQTLVN
+428 INQTLVH
-435 ISTPLLA
+435 ISTPLIA

-459 SSTEFVGGLA
+459 SSIEFVGGMA
-469 LTVIMSIISSLLL
+469 LTVIMSIVSSLLL

-489 LMSYMERIPF
+489 LMSYMERIPY

-509 YKNEKIL
+509 YKNQKIL
-516 KKYRQFLTWAF
+516 KKYRKFLTWAF
-527 DVPRRA
+527 DIPRRA
-533 LLISIS
+533 ILISIS
-539 LPVLGFLLFGSI
+539 LPLLGFLIFPSI

-557 TNDRDMF
+557 ANDRDMF
-564 RIHLEL
+564 RIHIEL
-570 PTNSSSIKTLE
+570 PTNSSSTKTLE
-581 RVKLLRQQV
+581 RVKEIRQQV

-617 GGEEKTGSNNHA
+617 GGEEKNGGNNHA

-636 DYYEMIDN
+636 DYYEMIEN
-644 LPELS
+644 LPKLS
-649 KMLVAKNPDL
+649 KMLVAQNSDL
-659 ILFVDSF
+659 IIFVDSF
-666 QSGPPV
+666 QTGPPV

-686 VLRALGSE
+686 VLRAIGSE
-694 LELIINNAPDVSH
+694 LELIINDAPDVSH
-707 TKSLDGYSNTNI
+707 TKSLAGYSNTNI
-719 EFEFNSSNISLS
+719 EFEFNSSNVSLS

-739 DELYAENNGIIVS
+739 NELYAENNGIIVS
-752 SMLDSNKELPIRVKG
+752 SMLDSNKEIPIRIKG
-767 IRSSSDIIGDTN
+767 IRDSSDITGDTS
-779 YLSIPSQNGIDF
+779 YLSIPTQDGIDF
-791 IGNYGEARIN
+791 IGNYGQASIN

-813 RVNHVEGWIWTGT
+813 RVNQVEGWIWTGT
-826 LPHRTELYLEENFKE
+826 LPHKTEQYLEEKFNE
-841 FERRLPPGYSILVG
+841 FESNLPPGYSIIVG
-855 GEANSRGESQSQIFS
+855 GEAESRGQSQSQIYS
-870 SAIIYILLITIGLVF
+870 SAIIYLLLITFGLVF
-885 ALNSFRQTAVILSV
+885 ALNSFKQTLLILSV
-899 AIFSIGLSFLGLKI
+899 AIFSIGLSFLGLKL

-923 IGALGLIGLSIN
+923 VGALGLIGLSIN

-940 LSHIKEKANQI
+940 LSHIKEKANQVS
-951 AMKKADLIEVVIRS
+951 MTKAELIEVVIRS

-972 SLTTLGGFMP
+972 SLTTLGGFLP
-982 LIFASIFFR
+982 LIFANIFFR
-991 PLAWGMSIGVLGATM
+991 PLAWAMSIGVLGATM

-1013 AMFIWLNKIKD
+1013 AMFILMKKIKT

>member
-1 MIKFITIF
+1 MKFINIF

-29 SVSTLPIQEN
+29 SISTLPIQEN

-58 ERIETQIVDNLE
+58 ERIETQVVDNLE
-70 NKLREIVEID
+70 NKLREIVELD
-80 IEDLES
+80 IEDLS
-86 IITQGFSETIVELQQ
+86 SVITQGFSETLVELQQ
-101 SVPPALI
+101 NVPPSLI

-122 EKPIGTTMLLER
+122 ETPDGVTMLLER

-149 GEGDEPIIMMS
+149 GEGNTPIIMMS
-160 RLAQQLQKKLSSV
+160 RLAQQLQKRLSSV

-183 EAEEEIVVEVDSA
+183 EAEEEIVVEIDSA

-203 TYQDISSAIRSY
+203 TYQEISTAIKSY
-215 DNKKPIGVASD
+215 DNKKPVGVVSD
-226 DYSEFLI
+226 EYSEFLI
-233 RLKDNITSPQKIGEI
+233 RLKDNITTPQKIGEI

-270 PANPIEDIFLYNGRR
+270 PANPIEDIFLYNGKR
-285 VISVSATGSFAQRV
+285 VLSVSATGSFSQRV
-299 YDYVKNAEEQVDDMR
+299 FEYVENVDDQVDKMR
-314 QSLPEEFHIEQIYD
+314 LTLPEEFQIERIYD

-342 SFSLASFFV
+342 SFALATFFV

-359 GVRPGIIVTAI
+359 GIRPGIIVTAI

-419 SLGLPIKES
+419 SIGLSIRES
-428 INQTLVN
+428 INQTLVH

-459 SSTEFVGGLA
+459 SSIEFVGGMA
-469 LTVIMSIISSLLL
+469 LTVIMSIISSLVL

-489 LMSYMERIPF
+489 LMSYMERIPY

-509 YKNEKIL
+509 YKNQKII
-516 KKYRQFLTWAF
+516 KKYRKFLTWAF

-539 LPVLGFLLFGSI
+539 LPLLGFLIFGSI

-557 TNDRDMF
+557 ANDRDMF
-564 RIHLEL
+564 RIHIEL
-570 PTNSSSIKTLE
+570 PTNSSSTKTLE
-581 RVKLLRQQV
+581 KVQEIRNQV
-590 IDSNLIELDRD
+590 IDSNLIELDKD

-617 GGEEKTGSNNHA
+617 GGEEKNGGNNHA

-636 DYYEMIDN
+636 DYYEMIEN
-644 LPELS
+644 LPKLS
-649 KMLVAKNPDL
+649 KMLVAQNSDL
-659 ILFVDSF
+659 IIFVDSF
-666 QSGPPV
+666 QTGPPV

-686 VLRALGSE
+686 VLRAIGSE
-694 LELIINNAPDVSH
+694 LELIINDAPDVSH
-707 TKSLDGYSNTNI
+707 TKSLAGYSNTNI
-719 EFEFNSSNISLS
+719 EFEFNSSNVSLS

-739 DELYAENNGIIVS
+739 NELYAENNGIVVS
-752 SMLDSNKELPIRVKG
+752 SMLDSNKEIPIRVKG
-767 IRSSSDIIGDTN
+767 IRESSDIIGNTG
-779 YLSIPSQNGIDF
+779 YLSIPAKDGIDF
-791 IGNYGEARIN
+791 IGNYGQATIN

-813 RVNHVEGWIWTGT
+813 RVNQVEGWIWTGT
-826 LPHRTELYLEENFKE
+826 LPHKTEQYLEEKFNE
-841 FERRLPPGYSILVG
+841 FESNLPPGYSIIVG
-855 GEANSRGESQSQIFS
+855 GEAESRGQSQSQIYS
-870 SAIIYILLITIGLVF
+870 SAIIYLLLITFGLVF
-885 ALNSFRQTAVILSV
+885 ALNSFRQTLLILSV
-899 AIFSIGLSFLGLKI
+899 AIFSIGLSFLGLKL

-923 IGALGLIGLSIN
+923 VGALGLIGLSIN

-940 LSHIKEKANQI
+940 LSHIKEKANQVS
-951 AMKKADLIEVVIRS
+951 MTKSDLIEVVIRS

-972 SLTTLGGFMP
+972 SLTTLGGFLP
-982 LIFASIFFR
+982 LIFANIFFR
-991 PLAWGMSIGVLGATM
+991 PLAWAMSIGVLGATM

-1013 AMFIWLNKIKD
+1013 AMFIWMNKIKD

>member
-1 MIKFITIF
+1 MKFISIF

-29 SVSTLPIQEN
+29 SIYTLPIQEN

-51 SYPGATP
+51 SYPGAAP
-58 ERIETQIVDNLE
+58 ERIETQVVDNLE
-70 NKLREIVEID
+70 NKLREIVELD
-80 IEDLES
+80 IEDLAS
-86 IITQGFSETIVELQQ
+86 VITQGFSETLVELQQ
-101 SVPPALI
+101 SVPPSLI

-122 EKPIGTTMLLER
+122 ETPDGVTMLLER

-149 GEGDEPIIMMS
+149 GEGNAPIIMMS

-203 TYQDISSAIRSY
+203 TYQEISSAIRSY
-215 DNKKPIGVASD
+215 DNKKPVGVVSD
-226 DYSEFLI
+226 EYSEFLI

-285 VISVSATGSFAQRV
+285 VLSVSATGSFSQRV
-299 YDYVKNAEEQVDDMR
+299 FEYVENVDVQVDKMR
-314 QSLPEEFHIEQIYD
+314 LTLPEEFQIERIYD

-342 SFSLASFFV
+342 SFALATFFV

-359 GVRPGIIVTAI
+359 GIRPGIIVTAI
-370 LPFSVSLVLLGCR
+370 LPLSVSLVLLGCR

-419 SLGLPIKES
+419 SIGLSIRES
-428 INQTLVN
+428 INQTLVH

-459 SSTEFVGGLA
+459 SSIEFVGGMA
-469 LTVIMSIISSLLL
+469 LTVIMSIISSLVL

-489 LMSYMERIPF
+489 LMSYMERIPY

-516 KKYRQFLTWAF
+516 KKYRKFLTWAF
-527 DVPRRA
+527 DIPRRA
-533 LLISIS
+533 ILISIS
-539 LPVLGFLLFGSI
+539 LPLLGFLIFGSI

-557 TNDRDMF
+557 ANDRDMF
-564 RIHLEL
+564 RIHIEL
-570 PTNSSSIKTLE
+570 PTNSSSTKTLE
-581 RVKLLRQQV
+581 RAQEIRQQV
-590 IDSNLIELDRD
+590 IDSNLIELDKD

-617 GGEEKTGSNNHA
+617 GGEEKNGGNNHA

-636 DYYEMIDN
+636 DYFEMIEN
-644 LPELS
+644 LPKLS
-649 KMLVAKNPDL
+649 KMLVAQNSDL
-659 ILFVDSF
+659 IIFVDSF

-686 VLRALGSE
+686 ILRAIGSE
-694 LELIINNAPDVSH
+694 LELIINDAPDVSH
-707 TKSLDGYSNTNI
+707 TKSLAGYSNTNI
-719 EFEFNSSNISLS
+719 EFEFNSSNVSLS

-739 DELYAENNGIIVS
+739 NELYAENNGIIVS
-752 SMLDSNKELPIRVKG
+752 SMLDSNKEIPIRIKG
-767 IRSSSDIIGDTN
+767 IRDSSDITGDTG
-779 YLSIPSQNGIDF
+779 YLSIPTRDGIDF
-791 IGNYGEARIN
+791 IGNYGQATIN

-813 RVNHVEGWIWTGT
+813 RVNQVEGWIWTGT
-826 LPHRTELYLEENFKE
+826 LPHKTEQYLEEKFNE
-841 FERRLPPGYSILVG
+841 FERNLPPGYSIIVG
-855 GEANSRGESQSQIFS
+855 GEAESRGQSQSQIYS
-870 SAIIYILLITIGLVF
+870 SAIIYLLLITFGLVF
-885 ALNSFRQTAVILSV
+885 ALNSFKQTLLILSV
-899 AIFSIGLSFLGLKI
+899 AIFSIGLSFLGLKL

-923 IGALGLIGLSIN
+923 VGALGLIGLSIN

-940 LSHIKEKANQI
+940 LSHIKEKANQVS
-951 AMKKADLIEVVIRS
+951 MTKSDLIEVVIRS

-972 SLTTLGGFMP
+972 SLTTLGGFLP
-982 LIFASIFFR
+982 LIFANIFFR
-991 PLAWGMSIGVLGATM
+991 PLAWAMSIGVLGATM

-1013 AMFIWLNKIKD
+1013 AMFILLKKIKT

>member
-1 MIKFITIF
+1 MKFINIF

-29 SVSTLPIQEN
+29 SISTLPIQEN

-58 ERIETQIVDNLE
+58 ERIETQVVDNLE
-70 NKLREIVEID
+70 NKLREIVELD
-80 IEDLES
+80 IEDLS
-86 IITQGFSETIVELQQ
+86 SVITQGFSETLVELQQ
-101 SVPPALI
+101 NVPPSLI

-122 EKPIGTTMLLER
+122 ETPDGVTMLLER

-149 GEGDEPIIMMS
+149 GEGNTPIIMMS
-160 RLAQQLQKKLSSV
+160 RLAQQLQKRLSSV

-203 TYQDISSAIRSY
+203 TYQEISTAIKSY
-215 DNKKPIGVASD
+215 DNKKPVGVVSD
-226 DYSEFLI
+226 EYSEFLI
-233 RLKDNITSPQKIGEI
+233 RLKDNITTPQKIGEI

-270 PANPIEDIFLYNGRR
+270 PANPIEDIFLYNGKR
-285 VISVSATGSFAQRV
+285 VLSVSATGSFSQRV
-299 YDYVKNAEEQVDDMR
+299 FEYVENVDDQVDKMR
-314 QSLPEEFHIEQIYD
+314 LTLPEEFQIERIYD

-342 SFSLASFFV
+342 SFALATFFV

-359 GVRPGIIVTAI
+359 GIRPGIIVTAI

-419 SLGLPIKES
+419 SIGLSTRES
-428 INQTLVN
+428 INQTLVH

-459 SSTEFVGGLA
+459 SSIEFVGGMA
-469 LTVIMSIISSLLL
+469 LTVIMSIISSLVL

-489 LMSYMERIPF
+489 LMSYMERIPY

-509 YKNEKIL
+509 YKNQKIL
-516 KKYRQFLTWAF
+516 KKYRKFLTWAF

-533 LLISIS
+533 ILISIS
-539 LPVLGFLLFGSI
+539 LPLLGFLIFGSI

-557 TNDRDMF
+557 ANDRDMF
-564 RIHLEL
+564 RIHIEL
-570 PTNSSSIKTLE
+570 PTNSSSTKTLE
-581 RVKLLRQQV
+581 KVQEIRNQV
-590 IDSNLIELDRD
+590 IESNLIELDKD

-617 GGEEKTGSNNHA
+617 GGEEKNGGNNHA

-636 DYYEMIDN
+636 DYYEMIEN
-644 LPELS
+644 LPKLS
-649 KMLVAKNPDL
+649 KMLVAQNPDL
-659 ILFVDSF
+659 IIFVDSF
-666 QSGPPV
+666 QTGPPV

-686 VLRALGSE
+686 VLRAIGSE
-694 LELIINNAPDVSH
+694 LELIINDAPDVSH
-707 TKSLDGYSNTNI
+707 TKSLAGYSNTNI
-719 EFEFNSSNISLS
+719 EFEFNSSNVSLS

-739 DELYAENNGIIVS
+739 NELYAENNGIVVS
-752 SMLDSNKELPIRVKG
+752 SMLDSNKEIPIIVKG
-767 IRSSSDIIGDTN
+767 IRESSDIIGNTG
-779 YLSIPSQNGIDF
+779 YLSIPAKDGIDF
-791 IGNYGEARIN
+791 IGNYGQATIN

-813 RVNHVEGWIWTGT
+813 RVNQVEGWIWTGT
-826 LPHRTELYLEENFKE
+826 LPHKTEQYLEEKFNE
-841 FERRLPPGYSILVG
+841 FESNLPPGYSIIVG
-855 GEANSRGESQSQIFS
+855 GEAESRGQSQSQIYS
-870 SAIIYILLITIGLVF
+870 SAIIYLLLITFGLVF
-885 ALNSFRQTAVILSV
+885 ALNSFRQTLLILSV
-899 AIFSIGLSFLGLKI
+899 AIFSIGLSFLGLKL

-923 IGALGLIGLSIN
+923 VGALGLIGLSIN

-940 LSHIKEKANQI
+940 LSHIKEKANQVS
-951 AMKKADLIEVVIRS
+951 MTKSDLIEVVIRS

-972 SLTTLGGFMP
+972 SLTTLGGFLP
-982 LIFASIFFR
+982 LIFANIFFR
-991 PLAWGMSIGVLGATM
+991 PLAWAMSIGVLGATM

-1013 AMFIWLNKIKD
+1013 AMFILLKKIKT

>member
-1 MIKFITIF
+1 MKFINIF

-29 SVSTLPIQEN
+29 SISTLPIQEN

-58 ERIETQIVDNLE
+58 ERIETQVVDNLE
-70 NKLREIVEID
+70 NKLREIVELD
-80 IEDLES
+80 IEDLS
-86 IITQGFSETIVELQQ
+86 SVITQGFSETLVELQQ
-101 SVPPALI
+101 NVPPSLI

-122 EKPIGTTMLLER
+122 ETPDGVTMLLER

-149 GEGDEPIIMMS
+149 GEGNTPIIMMS
-160 RLAQQLQKKLSSV
+160 RLAQQLQKRLSSV

-203 TYQDISSAIRSY
+203 TYQEISTAIKSY
-215 DNKKPIGVASD
+215 DNKKPVGVVSD
-226 DYSEFLI
+226 EYSEFLI
-233 RLKDNITSPQKIGEI
+233 RLKDNITTPQKIGEI

-270 PANPIEDIFLYNGRR
+270 PANPIEDIFLYNGKR
-285 VISVSATGSFAQRV
+285 VLSVSATGSFSQRV
-299 YDYVKNAEEQVDDMR
+299 FEYVENVDDQVDKMR
-314 QSLPEEFHIEQIYD
+314 LTLPEEFQIERIYD

-342 SFSLASFFV
+342 SFALATFFV

-359 GVRPGIIVTAI
+359 GIRPGIIVTAI

-419 SLGLPIKES
+419 SIGLSVRES
-428 INQTLVN
+428 INQTLVH

-459 SSTEFVGGLA
+459 SSIEFVGGMA
-469 LTVIMSIISSLLL
+469 LTVIMSIISSLVL

-489 LMSYMERIPF
+489 LMSYMERIPY

-509 YKNEKIL
+509 YKNQKIL
-516 KKYRQFLTWAF
+516 KKYRKFLTWAF

-533 LLISIS
+533 ILISIS
-539 LPVLGFLLFGSI
+539 LPLLGFLIFGSI

-557 TNDRDMF
+557 ANDRDMF
-564 RIHLEL
+564 RIHIEL
-570 PTNSSSIKTLE
+570 PTNSSSTKTLE
-581 RVKLLRQQV
+581 KVQEIRNQV
-590 IDSNLIELDRD
+590 IDSNLIELDKD

-617 GGEEKTGSNNHA
+617 GGEEKNGGNNHA

-636 DYYEMIDN
+636 DYYEMIEN
-644 LPELS
+644 LPKLS
-649 KMLVAKNPDL
+649 KMLVAQNSDL
-659 ILFVDSF
+659 IIFVDSF
-666 QSGPPV
+666 QTGPPV

-686 VLRALGSE
+686 VLRAIGSE
-694 LELIINNAPDVSH
+694 LELIINDAPDVSH
-707 TKSLDGYSNTNI
+707 TKSLAGYSNTNI
-719 EFEFNSSNISLS
+719 EFEFNSSNVSLS

-739 DELYAENNGIIVS
+739 NELYAENNGIVVS
-752 SMLDSNKELPIRVKG
+752 SMLDSNKEIPIRVKG
-767 IRSSSDIIGDTN
+767 IRESSDIIGNTG
-779 YLSIPSQNGIDF
+779 YLSIPAKDGIDF
-791 IGNYGEARIN
+791 IGNYGQATIN

-813 RVNHVEGWIWTGT
+813 RVNQVEGWIWTGT
-826 LPHRTELYLEENFKE
+826 LPHKTEQYLEEKFNE
-841 FERRLPPGYSILVG
+841 FESNLPPGYSIIVG
-855 GEANSRGESQSQIFS
+855 GEAESRGQSQSQIYS
-870 SAIIYILLITIGLVF
+870 SAIIYLLLITFGLVF
-885 ALNSFRQTAVILSV
+885 ALNSFRQTLLILSV
-899 AIFSIGLSFLGLKI
+899 AIFSIGLSFLGLKL

-923 IGALGLIGLSIN
+923 VGALGLIGLSIN

-940 LSHIKEKANQI
+940 LSHIKEKANQVS
-951 AMKKADLIEVVIRS
+951 MTKSDLIEVVIRS

-972 SLTTLGGFMP
+972 SLTTLGGFLP
-982 LIFASIFFR
+982 LIFANIFFR
-991 PLAWGMSIGVLGATM
+991 PLAWAMSIGVLGATM

-1013 AMFIWLNKIKD
+1013 AMFILLKKIKT

>member
-1 MIKFITIF
+1 MKFINIF

-29 SVSTLPIQEN
+29 SVFTLPIQEN

-58 ERIETQIVDNLE
+58 ERIETQVVDNLE

-80 IEDLES
+80 IEDLS
-86 IITQGFSETIVELQQ
+86 SVITQGFSETIVELQQ

-122 EKPIGTTMLLER
+122 EMPDGATMLLER

-149 GEGDEPIIMMS
+149 GEGNEPIIMMS

-183 EAEEEIVVEVDSA
+183 EAEEEIIVEVDSA

-203 TYQDISSAIRSY
+203 TYQEISLAIRSY
-215 DNKKPIGVASD
+215 DNKKPVGVVSD
-226 DYSEFLI
+226 EYSEFLI

-285 VISVSATGSFAQRV
+285 VISVSATGSFSQRV
-299 YDYVKNAEEQVDDMR
+299 FEYVENVDDQVDDMR
-314 QSLPEEFHIEQIYD
+314 QTLPEEFQIERIYD

-359 GVRPGIIVTAI
+359 GIRPGIIVTAI

-419 SLGLPIKES
+419 SIGLSIRES
-428 INQTLVN
+428 INQTLVH
-435 ISTPLLA
+435 ISTPLAA

-459 SSTEFVGGLA
+459 SSIEFVGGMA

-489 LMSYMERIPF
+489 LMSYMERIPY
-499 FANINVHEEG
+499 FANINLHEEG

-516 KKYRQFLTWAF
+516 KKYREFLTWAF

-533 LLISIS
+533 ILISIS
-539 LPVLGFLLFGSI
+539 LPMLGFLLFGSI

-557 TNDRDMF
+557 ANDRDMF
-564 RIHLEL
+564 RIHIEL
-570 PTNSSSIKTLE
+570 PTNSSSTKTLE
-581 RVKLLRQQV
+581 RVQELRQQI

-617 GGEEKTGSNNHA
+617 GGEEKNGANNHA

-649 KMLVAKNPDL
+649 KMLVAKNSDL
-659 ILFVDSF
+659 IIFVDSF

-686 VLRALGSE
+686 VLRAIGSE

-707 TKSLDGYSNTNI
+707 TKSLAGYSNTNI
-719 EFEFNSSNISLS
+719 EFEFDSSNISLS

-739 DELYAENNGIIVS
+739 NELYAENNGIIVS
-752 SMLDSNKELPIRVKG
+752 SMLDSNKEIPIRVKG
-767 IRSSSDIIGDTN
+767 IRESSDIIGDTS
-779 YLSIPSQNGIDF
+779 YLSIPSNDGIDF
-791 IGNYGEARIN
+791 IGNYGEAKIN
-801 KTSSYVTRRNSQ
+801 KTTSYVTRRNSQ
-813 RVNHVEGWIWTGT
+813 RVNQVEGWIWTGT
-826 LPHRTELYLEENFKE
+826 LPHKTEQYLEENFRK
-841 FERRLPPGYSILVG
+841 FESNLPPGYSIIVG
-855 GEANSRGESQSQIFS
+855 GEAESRGQSQSQIFS
-870 SAIIYILLITIGLVF
+870 SALIYILLITIGLVF
-885 ALNSFRQTAVILSV
+885 ALNSFRQTAIILSV
-899 AIFSIGLSFLGLKI
+899 AIFSIGLSFLGLKV

-923 IGALGLIGLSIN
+923 VGALGLIGLSIN

-951 AMKKADLIEVVIRS
+951 SMTKADLIEVVIRS

-972 SLTTLGGFMP
+972 SLTTLGGFLP
-982 LIFASIFFR
+982 LIFANIFFR

-1013 AMFIWLNKIKD
+1013 AMFILLKRIKN

>member
-1 MIKFITIF
+1 MKFINIF

-29 SVSTLPIQEN
+29 SISTLPIQEN

-58 ERIETQIVDNLE
+58 ERIETQVVDNLE
-70 NKLREIVEID
+70 NKLREIVELD
-80 IEDLES
+80 IEDLS
-86 IITQGFSETIVELQQ
+86 SVITQGFSETLVELQQ
-101 SVPPALI
+101 NVPPSLI

-122 EKPIGTTMLLER
+122 ETPDGVTMLLER

-149 GEGDEPIIMMS
+149 GEGNTPIIMMS
-160 RLAQQLQKKLSSV
+160 RLAQQLQKRLSSV

-203 TYQDISSAIRSY
+203 TYQEISTAIKSY
-215 DNKKPIGVASD
+215 DNKKPVGVVSD
-226 DYSEFLI
+226 EYSEFLI
-233 RLKDNITSPQKIGEI
+233 RLKDNITTPQKIGEI

-270 PANPIEDIFLYNGRR
+270 PANPIEDIFLYNGKR
-285 VISVSATGSFAQRV
+285 VLSVSATGSFSQRV
-299 YDYVKNAEEQVDDMR
+299 FEYVENVDDQVDKMR
-314 QSLPEEFHIEQIYD
+314 LTLPEEFQIERIYD

-342 SFSLASFFV
+342 SFALATFFV

-359 GVRPGIIVTAI
+359 GIRPGIIVTAI

-419 SLGLPIKES
+419 SIGLSIRES
-428 INQTLVN
+428 INQTLVH

-459 SSTEFVGGLA
+459 SSIEFVGGMA
-469 LTVIMSIISSLLL
+469 LTVIMSIISSLVL

-489 LMSYMERIPF
+489 LMSYMERIPY

-509 YKNEKIL
+509 YKNQKIL
-516 KKYRQFLTWAF
+516 KKYRKFLTWAF

-533 LLISIS
+533 ILISIS
-539 LPVLGFLLFGSI
+539 LPLLGFLIFGSI

-557 TNDRDMF
+557 ANDRDMF
-564 RIHLEL
+564 RIHIEL
-570 PTNSSSIKTLE
+570 PTNSSSTKTLE
-581 RVKLLRQQV
+581 KVQEIRNQV
-590 IDSNLIELDRD
+590 IDSNLIELDKD

-617 GGEEKTGSNNHA
+617 GGEEKNGGNNHA

-636 DYYEMIDN
+636 DYYEMIEN
-644 LPELS
+644 LPKLS
-649 KMLVAKNPDL
+649 KMLVAQNSDL
-659 ILFVDSF
+659 IIFVDSF
-666 QSGPPV
+666 QTGPPV

-686 VLRALGSE
+686 VLRTIGSE
-694 LELIINNAPDVSH
+694 LELIINDAPDVSH
-707 TKSLDGYSNTNI
+707 TKSLAGYSNTNI
-719 EFEFNSSNISLS
+719 EFEFNSSNVSLS

-739 DELYAENNGIIVS
+739 NELYAENNGIVVS
-752 SMLDSNKELPIRVKG
+752 SMLDSNKEIPIRVKG
-767 IRSSSDIIGDTN
+767 IRESSDIIGNTG
-779 YLSIPSQNGIDF
+779 YLSIPAKDGIDF
-791 IGNYGEARIN
+791 IGNYGQATIN

-813 RVNHVEGWIWTGT
+813 RVNQVEGWIWTGT
-826 LPHRTELYLEENFKE
+826 LPHKTEQYLEEKFNE
-841 FERRLPPGYSILVG
+841 FESNLPPGYSIIVG
-855 GEANSRGESQSQIFS
+855 GEAESRGQSQSQIYS
-870 SAIIYILLITIGLVF
+870 SAIIYLLLITFGLVF
-885 ALNSFRQTAVILSV
+885 ALNSFRQTLLILSV
-899 AIFSIGLSFLGLKI
+899 AIFSIGLSFLGLKL

-923 IGALGLIGLSIN
+923 VGALGLIGLSIN

-940 LSHIKEKANQI
+940 LSHIKEKANQVS
-951 AMKKADLIEVVIRS
+951 MTKSDLIEVVIRS

-972 SLTTLGGFMP
+972 SLTTLGGFLP
-982 LIFASIFFR
+982 LIFANIFFR
-991 PLAWGMSIGVLGATM
+991 PLAWAMSIGVLGATM

-1013 AMFIWLNKIKD
+1013 AMFILLKKIKT